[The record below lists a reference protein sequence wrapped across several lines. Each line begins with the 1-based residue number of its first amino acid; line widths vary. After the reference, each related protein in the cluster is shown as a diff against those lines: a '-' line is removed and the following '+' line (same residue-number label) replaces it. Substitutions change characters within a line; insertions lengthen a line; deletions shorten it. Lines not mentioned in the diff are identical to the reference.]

1 MATYVI
7 RDDKGL
13 EEAYT
18 KEEVNDLVE
27 TLVDAEETNT
37 SYNYTGA

>member
-1 MATYVI
+1 MVTYVI

-13 EEAYT
+13 EEGYT
-18 KEEVNDLVE
+18 KKEVNDLVE

-37 SYNYTGA
+37 SYTYSGA